1 MTNTSLRSLRRR
13 LQRARRARRG
23 MTLIEIIVVVAI
35 IGLLMAAVTIAVVPA
50 LDQAKVD
57 TAKADIQNLLNGLK
71 AYYVKKGGY
80 PDTATG
86 LKALVDAQIIERP
99 AIDPWGSEY
108 SYLNEGGKPV
118 VVSYGKDKQAGT
130 EDDISSKNLNDK

>member
-1 MTNTSLRSLRRR
+1 MTTTTLPSLRRR
-13 LQRARRARRG
+13 LLRQRRG

-71 AYYVKKGGY
+71 AYYVKKGNY
-80 PDTATG
+80 PDTASG

-108 SYLNEGGKPV
+108 VYLNEGGKPV
-118 VVSYGKDKQAGT
+118 VVSYGKDKAAGT
-130 EDDISSKNLNDK
+130 EDDISSKNLNEKK

>member
-1 MTNTSLRSLRRR
+1 MNTQRQRRKILKGR
-13 LQRARRARRG
+13 GRRG

-57 TAKADIQNLLNGLK
+57 TAKADIQNLLNGCK
-71 AYYVKKGGY
+71 GYYVKKGSY

-86 LKALVDAQIIERP
+86 LRSLVDAQIIERP
-99 AIDPWGSEY
+99 AIDPWGQEY
-108 SYLNEGGKPV
+108 AYLNESGKPV
-118 VVSYGKDKQAGT
+118 IVSYGKDKQAGT
-130 EDDISSKNLNDK
+130 EDDISSKTLNEAPKK